1 MNVIFA
7 VTKFMKPIY
16 DNLAD
21 FLGQGDNVGTLP
33 KIENTRNGKKVS
45 EADKK
50 VLEDLIEGQY
60 NKIRGKFIHL

>member
-1 MNVIFA
+1 
-7 VTKFMKPIY
+7 MKPIY
-16 DNLAD
+16 ENLAE

-33 KIENTRNGKKVS
+33 KIENTGRGKKVS

-50 VLEDLIEGQY
+50 VLETLIEDQY

>member
-7 VTKFMKPIY
+7 VTEFMKPIY

-33 KIENTRNGKKVS
+33 KIENKKVS

-50 VLEDLIEGQY
+50 VLEDLIEDQY
-60 NKIRGKFIHL
+60 KKIRGKFIHL

>member
-33 KIENTRNGKKVS
+33 KIENKKVS

-50 VLEDLIEGQY
+50 VLEDLIEDQY
-60 NKIRGKFIHL
+60 KKIRGKFIHL

>member
-1 MNVIFA
+1 
-7 VTKFMKPIY
+7 MKPIY

-33 KIENTRNGKKVS
+33 KIENKKVS

-50 VLEDLIEGQY
+50 VLEDLIEDQY
-60 NKIRGKFIHL
+60 KKIRGKFIHL

>member
-7 VTKFMKPIY
+7 VTEFMKPIY

-33 KIENTRNGKKVS
+33 KIEGTGKNKKIS
-45 EADKK
+45 EADKE
-50 VLEDLIEGQY
+50 VLETLIEDQY
-60 NKIRGKFIHL
+60 SKIRGKFIHL

>member
-7 VTKFMKPIY
+7 VTEFMKPIY

-33 KIENTRNGKKVS
+33 KIENKKVS

-50 VLEDLIEGQY
+50 VLEDLIEDQY
-60 NKIRGKFIHL
+60 KKIRGKFVHL